1 MADVGER
8 DKRLNRF
15 VNFLARTV
23 GSVQAV
29 AAIYTQISSRS
40 AYACGWSTNS
50 LMLNPLRKKRGAL
63 LALAPKVGERGV
75 SVDSEV
81 WGFKKNA

>member
-1 MADVGER
+1 VADVGER

-50 LMLNPLRKKRGAL
+50 LMLNPLRNKRGRCSL
-63 LALAPKVGERGV
+63 LRRRSANAESLSTVRF
-75 SVDSEV
+75 
-81 WGFKKNA
+81 GF